1 MFPSQPALF
10 ASHRSRPRFPTTFC
24 KMVNSAAVCNL
35 ASGAFPTA
43 TFPNAH
49 LAPMNSALPPSP
61 TLQPQGACPSAA
73 FPNSHLAKV
82 AQTEQNTKDSP
93 RLLEANW
100 AAAQTGSPLD
110 ELREA
115 VVQEDWTRLYEEGQA
130 QLQANANWSA
140 NKERCAVLQS
150 LCGTSGAR
158 RVLEVGAFVGVASL
172 ALAEV
177 LPRDGEVVSL
187 ELEPYFVEFGERAR
201 LKSLSGH
208 KVHKVVGPALASL
221 QSLAEKAATGSARP
235 FDMVVIDGDKGN
247 MQAYFDLLWSSPNL
261 LSERAVVCV
270 DMTPFKGQPP
280 VRYVRFG
287 QADRWECPSGEA
299 EMNALREHVNS
310 SGGFVCHEFGGLMV
324 VQRRPE
330 DLDEHPAAT
339 LHILEQQKA

>member
-1 MFPSQPALF
+1 
-10 ASHRSRPRFPTTFC
+10 
-24 KMVNSAAVCNL
+24 MVNSAAVCNL
-35 ASGAFPTA
+35 ASGAFPAA

-49 LAPMNSALPPSP
+49 LAPINSALTPSP
-61 TLQPQGACPSAA
+61 TLKPQGARPSAA
-73 FPNSHLAKV
+73 FPNSHLAQ
-82 AQTEQNTKDSP
+82 ATQPEQNSKDSP

-100 AAAQTGSPLD
+100 AAAQKGSPLD

-115 VVQEDWTRLYEEGQA
+115 VNQEDWTRLYEEGQA
-130 QLQANANWSA
+130 QLQASSYWSA
-140 NKERCAVLQS
+140 SKERCAVLRS

-158 RVLEVGAFVGVASL
+158 RVLEVGSFVGVAAL

-187 ELEPYFVEFGERAR
+187 ELEPCFVEFGERAR

-208 KVHKVVGPALASL
+208 KIHKIVGPALAAL
-221 QSLAEKAATGSARP
+221 HSLAEKAASGAVKP
-235 FDMVVIDGDKGN
+235 FDMVVVDGDKGN
-247 MQAYFDLLWSSPNL
+247 MQEYFNVLWSSPNL

-270 DMTPFKGQPP
+270 DTTPFKGQPP

-287 QADRWECPSGEA
+287 QADRWECPSGE
-299 EMNALREHVNS
+299 EEINALREHVNNS
-310 SGGFVCHEFGGLMV
+310 TGFVCHEFGGLMV
-324 VQRRPE
+324 VQRSPE